1 MLSVDKY
8 FDYYDN
14 ERTAY
19 QKALEIL
26 YRYKFS
32 KLPIDISRLCSLM
45 GIRLGSYKT
54 SENLIVSLRLEN
66 FMINDGFTAIINNSY
81 YIFYNSDITERRRF
95 TVSHELGHIAMG
107 HLETE
112 NLACMGGVT
121 VWNRSDKAEPS
132 DQERFANIF
141 ASTLLAPDCVL
152 YDTNINTQ
160 KKIIEVTGL
169 TSEESGRK
177 LIQLNNFNNNHS
189 ITFLEKAVNYNFR
202 DFIQSFK

>member
-14 ERTAY
+14 KRTAY

-66 FMINDGFTAIINNSY
+66 FMINDGFTAIINDSY

-112 NLACMGGVT
+112 NLACMGRRHGL
-121 VWNRSDKAEPS
+121 EP
-132 DQERFANIF
+132 Q
-141 ASTLLAPDCVL
+141 
-152 YDTNINTQ
+152 Q
-160 KKIIEVTGL
+160 
-169 TSEESGRK
+169 
-177 LIQLNNFNNNHS
+177 
-189 ITFLEKAVNYNFR
+189 
-202 DFIQSFK
+202 